1 MLKYEKIHILEGID
15 VNKSPNK
22 SKECSTCHYWYFL
35 DKYFNREPYF
45 CNDCNDMMMK
55 AVSFKDVAIG
65 TAKGKSYRIN
75 FSVMSKN
82 DAINLLN
89 NSVLNN
95 KRVL

>member
-22 SKECSTCHYWYFL
+22 SKECSICHYWYFL
-35 DKYFNREPYF
+35 DKYFNHEPYL

-55 AVSFKDVAIG
+55 AVSFKDVAIV

-82 DAINLLN
+82 NAINLLN

>member
-1 MLKYEKIHILEGID
+1 MILINHLINQKN
-15 VNKSPNK
+15 VV
-22 SKECSTCHYWYFL
+22 FVIIL
-35 DKYFNREPYF
+35 DKYFNHEPYL
-45 CNDCNDMMMK
+45 CNGCNDMMMK

-65 TAKGKSYRIN
+65 TVKGNSYRIN

-82 DAINLLN
+82 DAIYLPN

>member
-22 SKECSTCHYWYFL
+22 SKECSICHYWYFL
-35 DKYFNREPYF
+35 DKYFNHEPYL
-45 CNDCNDMMMK
+45 CNGCNDMMMK
-55 AVSFKDVAIG
+55 AVSFKDVAIV
-65 TAKGKSYRIN
+65 TVKRNSYRIN